1 MAQQLVARIK
11 RSSKYAH
18 QAPPKEIDGGW
29 FDIHVYPDIGGHSI
43 EGNHNRYRF
52 CDVALGLRLDNGDIL
67 KLP

>member
-11 RSSKYAH
+11 RTSKYVH
-18 QAPPKEIDGGW
+18 QAPKEIDGGW
-29 FDIHVYPDIGGHSI
+29 FDIHVCPDIGGHSI